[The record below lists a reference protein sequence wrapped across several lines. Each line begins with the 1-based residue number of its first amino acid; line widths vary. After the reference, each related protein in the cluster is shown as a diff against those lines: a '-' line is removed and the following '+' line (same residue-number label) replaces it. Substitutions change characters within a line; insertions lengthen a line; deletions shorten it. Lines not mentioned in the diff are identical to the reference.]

1 MREMSQFGLDSGLHN
16 HGRHQPEQLPVQDPG
31 RVSPI
36 SYQPLQIRSKPLTIP
51 TPRPPLAV
59 SHTNIKNETS
69 AINHINSH
77 SSINIPSPISPSAT
91 RCPSL
96 TESFLTT
103 TICPSPTGSGP
114 TTPKSEHGGSI
125 HVYPIVQNSQDAGRV
140 FDGRDSRYL
149 GNSHSP
155 LPLHGGLN
163 HGSIHTHSLQMS
175 IHSGFLSDD
184 ADPDTPMAT
193 EHQEEKISKQEKRR
207 RNHLRSEKRRREN
220 IKDGM
225 DALLRI
231 LPQCNGQESKATI
244 LRRAEKYILRLKYI
258 EAEVIKLREVNEK
271 LETLLTLQ
279 NSQTRYRSIM

>member
-1 MREMSQFGLDSGLHN
+1 
-16 HGRHQPEQLPVQDPG
+16 
-31 RVSPI
+31 
-36 SYQPLQIRSKPLTIP
+36 
-51 TPRPPLAV
+51 
-59 SHTNIKNETS
+59 
-69 AINHINSH
+69 
-77 SSINIPSPISPSAT
+77 
-91 RCPSL
+91 
-96 TESFLTT
+96 
-103 TICPSPTGSGP
+103 
-114 TTPKSEHGGSI
+114 
-125 HVYPIVQNSQDAGRV
+125 
-140 FDGRDSRYL
+140 
-149 GNSHSP
+149 
-155 LPLHGGLN
+155 
-163 HGSIHTHSLQMS
+163 MS